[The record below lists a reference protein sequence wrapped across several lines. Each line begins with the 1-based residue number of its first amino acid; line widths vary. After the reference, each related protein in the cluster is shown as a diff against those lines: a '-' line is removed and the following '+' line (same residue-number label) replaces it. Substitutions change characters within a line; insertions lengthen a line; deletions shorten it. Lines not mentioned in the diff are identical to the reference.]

1 MSNYKI
7 YLDINYEL
15 VEVEAT
21 PNYNNKNR
29 LLVDNF
35 SMPDYIQKNFHK
47 EIAGVFENII
57 PIDICSVCLDK
68 PFADNLSI
76 EDSYSNLFAK
86 VNNDNVSFLDT
97 FKLENIKI
105 NIEELPLTDVC
116 YKNFIKNIISE
127 VIIQDNIHIIMDEIE
142 NVALNTYPLNSQQL
156 N

>member
-7 YLDINYEL
+7 HLDINYEL

-35 SMPDYIQKNFHK
+35 SMPDHIQKNFHK

-57 PIDICSVCLDK
+57 PIDVCSVYLDK
-68 PFADNLSI
+68 PFVDNFSI
-76 EDSYSNLFAK
+76 EDSYSNLFTK
-86 VNNDNVSFLDT
+86 INNDNVSFLDT
-97 FKLENIKI
+97 LELENIKV
-105 NIEELPLTDVC
+105 NVEELPFTDIC
-116 YKNFIKNIISE
+116 SKDFTKNIISE
-127 VIIQDNIHIIMDEIE
+127 AVIWDNVEILME
-142 NVALNTYPLNSQQL
+142 EIKSLTLNSYQLNSQQL